1 MATLRQIIDDLAST
15 YGGEQRINV
24 DSEYFGPA
32 DEYTIEEFEDMCEKL
47 WPDEMSDDF
56 GYISW
61 YPWNPPGYEAV
72 TAAVYDNH
80 GNPVITI
87 EEV

>member
-1 MATLRQIIDDLAST
+1 MATLRQIIDDLEST
-15 YGGEQRINV
+15 YCGEQRINV

-32 DEYTIEEFEDMCEKL
+32 DEYTIEEFADMCEKL
-47 WPDEMSDDF
+47 WPDEMDADF

-61 YPWNPPGYEAV
+61 WQWQPPG
-72 TAAVYDNH
+72 TGTIVYDKAN
-80 GNPVITI
+80 NPAITV